1 VRLPGNAC
9 AVFGTV
15 SIMLLFDVLY
25 YEFLLAREM
34 RSLAVG
40 CTPSS

>member
-1 VRLPGNAC
+1 MTAHAC
-9 AVFGTV
+9 AVIGTV